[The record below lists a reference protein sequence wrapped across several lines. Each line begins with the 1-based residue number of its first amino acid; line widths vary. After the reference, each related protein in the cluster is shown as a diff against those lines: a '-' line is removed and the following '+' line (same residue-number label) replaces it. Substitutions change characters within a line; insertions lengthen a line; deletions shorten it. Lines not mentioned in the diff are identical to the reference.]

1 MSRFYNDVLEEMY
14 ETGGLRRPILTAST
28 SSALSPASTEIRLFV
43 FINAET
49 DTNTYVLEFTHIE
62 HDGLLPM
69 TCVDRT
75 ERFDSLCTA
84 VHRFEEVTNMVYD
97 TILRRELAERKG
109 DDNEALAQRA

>member
-1 MSRFYNDVLEEMY
+1 MNEFHNDVLEEMY
-14 ETGGLRRPILTAST
+14 ETGGLKRPIFTAST

-62 HDGLLPM
+62 HEGLLPV

-97 TILRRELAERKG
+97 AILRRELAERKG